1 MSATLSTTA
10 NMTARGEVR
19 LVTFRV
25 GHMLLGLSIDHLQEI
40 NRHLT
45 VTAVPHS
52 PQAVRGVINLRGQL
66 VTVIDLRAVCGLP
79 VTETNRLARNLIVR
93 SQDEL
98 IGLLVDQV
106 VDTISIDPRNIEPA
120 PANMDGIDKRFYEG
134 VYAMENEV
142 MVIVCLEELLTLT

>member
-1 MSATLSTTA
+1 MAATLTNTPSITD
-10 NMTARGEVR
+10 RGEVR

-40 NRHLT
+40 NRHLS

-52 PQAVRGVINLRGQL
+52 PKAVRGVINLRGQL

-79 VTETNRLARNLIVR
+79 LTETNRLSRNLIVR
-93 SQDEL
+93 SQEEL

-106 VDTISIDPRNIEPA
+106 VDTISIEIRNIDPV
-120 PANMDGIDKRFYEG
+120 PANMDGIDKRFFEG

-142 MVIVCLEELLTLT
+142 MVIACLEELLTLT